1 VTSERVLGWD
11 AEPFRVI
18 SRQLTRRTVLTGLV
32 AGAGALALPV
42 GASPR
47 RPGGRP
53 LRRPD
58 SRPDPLRAA
67 GTPEPGIP
75 IEHVVVLMMENHSF
89 DNYFGM
95 LPGRGRPGAD
105 GFAFDAGGLPT
116 ASNPRVDGTSVR
128 AFAMPTYCQPEHEP
142 NQSWNGTHIAVDGGR
157 MDGFVRASGD
167 VAMGYWDETDIPFYY
182 SLAKSFPL
190 ANRWFASAPC
200 QTYPN
205 RRFLHA
211 ATAYGLVSTTTPGP
225 NDPPPPNGTIFDRL
239 NTYGIPW
246 TNYFTDLPSVAII
259 PSTVTSNP
267 TKLRPIA
274 QFYADCAAG
283 TLPAY
288 SLVDPDFGMT
298 DVAGGFAP
306 DGVFPTVLRAQG
318 QDEENPQ
325 NIRYGEAFVAQ
336 VVNAVMS
343 SPAWERTLLVWCYDE
358 HGGYYDHVAPPP
370 AIAPDSIAP
379 QIGPGDQPGGYDMYG
394 CRVPAVVVS
403 PWARKDYVSNV
414 VHDHT
419 SILAFVEC
427 KWNLP
432 AMTYRDANAAAMLD
446 FLDFSTPSFA
456 EPPSLVAA
464 PSPLTGNGCDT
475 SDYPGP

>member
-1 VTSERVLGWD
+1 MTP
-11 AEPFRVI
+11 AQP
-18 SRQLTRRTVLTGLV
+18 TRRAVLAGLL
-32 AGAGALALPV
+32 AGAGALALPAV
-42 GASPR
+42 AGAPSR
-47 RPGGRP
+47 HR

-58 SRPDPLRAA
+58 SRPDLLRPA
-67 GTPEPGIP
+67 GTPDPLIP
-75 IEHVVVLMMENHSF
+75 IEHVVVVMMENHSF

-95 LPGRGRPGAD
+95 LPGRGLPAAD
-105 GFAFDAGGLPT
+105 GFTFDAAGRPT
-116 ASNPRVDGTSVR
+116 ATNLRVDGTPVR

-142 NQSWNGTHIAVDGGR
+142 NQSWNGTHIAVDGGK

-167 VAMGYWDETDIPFYY
+167 VAMGYWDEADIPFYY
-182 SLAKSFPL
+182 SLAKTFPL

-239 NTYGIPW
+239 SAYGISW

-259 PSTVTSNP
+259 PATVKSYP
-267 TKLRPIA
+267 DHLRPIG

-298 DVAGGFAP
+298 DVAGGLVL
-306 DGVFPTVLRAQG
+306 DGTVPTVVRAQG

-343 SPAWERTLLVWCYDE
+343 SPAWDRTLLVWCYDE

-370 AIAPDSIAP
+370 AIAPDSIPP

-403 PWARKDYVSNV
+403 PWARRNHVSNV

-419 SILAFVEC
+419 SILAFLER

-432 AMTYRDANAAAMLD
+432 ALTYRDANAAPLLD
-446 FLDFSTPSFA
+446 FLDFRAPAFL
-456 EPPSLVAA
+456 EPPSLAAA
-464 PSPLTGNGCDT
+464 PSPLVGNGCDT
-475 SDYPGP
+475 SDYRGP

>member
-1 VTSERVLGWD
+1 MD
-11 AEPFRVI
+11 
-18 SRQLTRRTVLTGLV
+18 LTRRSLL
-32 AGAGALALPV
+32 AGMAAGVGALALPV
-42 GASPR
+42 SASAR
-47 RPGGRP
+47 HAGRRP

-58 SRPDPLRAA
+58 SLPHPFRAA
-67 GTPEPGIP
+67 GTPDPAIP
-75 IEHVVVLMMENHSF
+75 IEHVVVVMMENHSF

-95 LPGRGRPGAD
+95 LPARGRRAAD
-105 GFAFDAGGLPT
+105 GFSLGADARPT
-116 ASNPRVDGTSVR
+116 ATNPRADGTPVR

-142 NQSWNGTHIAVDGGR
+142 NQSWNGTHLAVDGGR

-167 VAMGYWDETDIPFYY
+167 VAMGYWDRADIPFYY
-182 SLAKSFPL
+182 SLASTFPL

-211 ATAYGLVSTTTPGP
+211 GTAYGLISTTTPGP
-225 NDPPPPNGTIFDRL
+225 DDPPPPNGTIFDRL
-239 NTYGIPW
+239 NAYGIPW
-246 TNYFTDLPSVAII
+246 VNYFTDLPSVAII

-267 TKLRPIA
+267 DKLRPIA

-288 SLVDPDFGMT
+288 SLVDPDFGGT
-298 DVAGGFAP
+298 DVVGGFAP
-306 DGVFPTVLRAQG
+306 DGVVPTVVRAQG

-325 NIRYGEAFVAQ
+325 NIRYGEQFVAQ
-336 VVNAVMS
+336 VVDAVMS
-343 SPAWERTLLVWCYDE
+343 SPAWDRTLLVWCYDE

-370 AIAPDSIAP
+370 AIAPDSIPPAL
-379 QIGPGDQPGGYDMYG
+379 GPGDVPGGYDVYG

-403 PWARKDYVSNV
+403 PWARRDYVSNV

-419 SILAFVEC
+419 SILAFVER

-432 AMTYRDANAAAMLD
+432 ALTYRDANAAAMLD
-446 FLDFSTPSFA
+446 FLDFGTPSFA
-456 EPPSLVAA
+456 DPPSLVAA

-475 SDYPGP
+475 SNYPGP